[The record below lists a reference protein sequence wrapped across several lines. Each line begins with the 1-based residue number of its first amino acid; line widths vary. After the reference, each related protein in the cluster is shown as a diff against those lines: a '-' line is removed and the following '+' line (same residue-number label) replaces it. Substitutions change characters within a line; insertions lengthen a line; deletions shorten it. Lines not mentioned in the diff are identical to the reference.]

1 MVFENQNLEILAHNF
16 IKAKKDKAGFIYFER
31 FTNEQFETLAKN
43 PLYQM
48 MGKST
53 AGILLSFKTNG
64 NEISFQCK
72 KETIFKNVIPI
83 LRYGG
88 AKIIEAAKTSMRLE
102 KKHGGRLKMNDAFD
116 IYINGERV
124 ASPNPRSGNISVS
137 FRNNTKSDVLVK
149 IYFPLYTKV
158 GIMNLTSNGSIE
170 TMSQQNEKIYCL
182 GDSITQGFGSGNPSL
197 CYVARIAEMLN
208 LDALNQGVGGIQ
220 YDPAILNG
228 LEKLSDPK
236 FITIAYGT
244 NDWAYNSEIESI
256 QKNISN
262 FYKKISSLFPK
273 TPIFV
278 ITPFWRSDMELVM
291 KSGKFMDVVQLIEN
305 ESNKYSNFTLIDGL
319 KISPHEKT
327 FYSDGKSHP
336 NTEGFAYIA
345 ERLAPILRSA
355 FKN

>member
-1 MVFENQNLEILAHNF
+1 MVFENQNLETLAHNF
-16 IKAKKDKAGFIYFER
+16 INLKKDKTGFIYFER
-31 FTNEQFETLAKN
+31 FTNEQFETLVKN
-43 PLYQM
+43 PLFQM

-53 AGILLSFKTNG
+53 AGIFLFLKTNG

-72 KETIFKNVIPI
+72 KESILTNVIPI

-124 ASPNPRSGNISVS
+124 ASPKPRSGNISVS
-137 FRNNTKSDVLVK
+137 FQNNTKSDVLVK

-158 GIMNLTSNGSIE
+158 GIMNLTSNGPIE
-170 TMSQQNEKIYCL
+170 TIAQQKEKIYCL
-182 GDSITQGFGSGNPSL
+182 GDSITQGFDSGNPSL

-208 LDALNQGVGGIQ
+208 LDALNQGVGRFQ

-244 NDWAYNSEIESI
+244 NDWAHNPKIESI
-256 QKNISN
+256 QVNISN
-262 FYKKISSLFPK
+262 FYNKINSLFPDI
-273 TPIFV
+273 PIFV
-278 ITPFWRSDMELVM
+278 ITPFWRSDMEQVM
-291 KSGKFMDVVQLIEN
+291 KSGKYTDVVQLIEN
-305 ESNKYSNFTLIDGL
+305 ESNKYSNLVLIDGL

-327 FYSDGKSHP
+327 FYSDGRLHP
-336 NTEGFAYIA
+336 NIDGFTYIA
-345 ERLAPILRSA
+345 ERLAPILTSA
-355 FKN
+355 LKN

>member
-16 IKAKKDKAGFIYFER
+16 IDIKKDKTGFIYFER

-43 PLYQM
+43 PLFQM
-48 MGKST
+48 MGQST
-53 AGILLSFKTNG
+53 AGIFLFFKTNG

-72 KETIFKNVIPI
+72 KESILKNVIPI

-88 AKIIEAAKTSMRLE
+88 AKIIETAKTSMSPAKR
-102 KKHGGRLKMNDAFD
+102 HGGRLKMNDAFD

-124 ASPNPRSGNISVS
+124 ASPKPRSGHIRVS
-137 FRNNTKSDVLVK
+137 FQNNTKSDVFVK

-158 GIMNLTSNGSIE
+158 GIMNLTSNGPIE
-170 TMSQQNEKIYCL
+170 TIAQQKEKIYCL
-182 GDSITQGFGSGNPSL
+182 GDSITQGFDSGNPSL

-208 LDALNQGVGGIQ
+208 LDALNQGVGRFQ

-244 NDWAYNSEIESI
+244 NDWAYNPEIESI
-256 QKNISN
+256 QLNISN
-262 FYKKISSLFPK
+262 FYKKINSLFPK
-273 TPIFV
+273 IPIFV
-278 ITPFWRSDMELVM
+278 ITPFWRSDMEQVM
-291 KSGKFMDVVQLIEN
+291 KSGKYTDVVQLIEN
-305 ESNKYSNFTLIDGL
+305 ESNKYSNLVLIDGL

-327 FYSDGKSHP
+327 FYSDGRLHP
-336 NTEGFAYIA
+336 NIDGFAYIA
-345 ERLAPILRSA
+345 ERLAPILTSA
-355 FKN
+355 LKN

>member
-16 IKAKKDKAGFIYFER
+16 IKAKKDKTGFIYFER

-48 MGKST
+48 MSKST
-53 AGILLSFKTNG
+53 AGIFLFFKTNG

-72 KETIFKNVIPI
+72 TESIFTNVIPI

-88 AKIIEAAKTSMRLE
+88 SKIIEAAKASMSLE
-102 KKHGGRLKMNDAFD
+102 KKHGGKLKMNDAFD

-124 ASPNPRSGNISVS
+124 ASPKPRSGNIRVS
-137 FRNNTKSDVLVK
+137 FQNNTKSDVLVK

-170 TMSQQNEKIYCL
+170 TISQQKEKIYCL

-208 LDALNQGVGGIQ
+208 LDALNQGIGRFQ
-220 YDPAILNG
+220 YNPAILNG
-228 LEKLSDPK
+228 LEKLPDPK

-244 NDWAYNSEIESI
+244 NDWAHNPRIESI
-256 QKNISN
+256 QVNISN
-262 FYKKISSLFPK
+262 FYKKINSLFPDI
-273 TPIFV
+273 TIFA
-278 ITPFWRSDMELVM
+278 ITPFWRSDMEQVM
-291 KSGKFMDVVQLIEN
+291 KSGKFTDVVRLIEN
-305 ESNKYSNFTLIDGL
+305 ESNKYSNLTLIDGL

-336 NTEGFAYIA
+336 NAEGFAYIA
-345 ERLAPILRSA
+345 ERLAPVLASA
-355 FKN
+355 LKN